1 MTSKKSTKKKTTK
14 TKVVSVGLQ
23 RDKNLEVS
31 KVVVYVQGSD
41 RYPIHWDG
49 LNDKF
54 YNFTY
59 DPVYKKHTIEFNSI
73 AEYEAER
80 EDLIHSANG
89 RAIGHFGFQVHIVTV
104 AQQEEIDRKRKAHE
118 KRMEEKSR
126 LMAKAQEE
134 VQEEVDEAEKQ
145 LEEAREKLGAVQ
157 LKSTSL
163 NIG

>member
-23 RDKNLEVS
+23 RDKNLEVAKIIVS
-31 KVVVYVQGSD
+31 IDGYQREPINWQGVNNSYTFVYDSVMG
-41 RYPIHWDG
+41 
-49 LNDKF
+49 
-54 YNFTY
+54 
-59 DPVYKKHTIEFNSI
+59 KHIIEFNSVE
-73 AEYEAER
+73 EYEKVR
-80 EDLIHSANG
+80 EDLIHNVMGRSA
-89 RAIGHFGFQVHIVTV
+89 RATVFQVQIVTV
-104 AQQEEIDRKRKAHE
+104 AQHE
-118 KRMEEKSR
+118 KLLRDREDARIAKEKKQEAMR
-126 LMAKAQEE
+126 KAQEE